1 MGLLCIWIVNLF
13 SYFITNSLFLV
24 FRVLFY
30 KFVDWHIVHV
40 VKIWFIISFSI
51 SLWCNHSFRKDSNCF
66 NLVESIPKLIWY
78 LCSAFF
84 SRVVASLELL
94 MLLLLLL
101 YWLRLL
107 SVILEPD
114 IKYIVLVHWLCI
126 KHLYT
131 CTSISLWIVLYN
143 AITKSNQRNAD

>member
-1 MGLLCIWIVNLF
+1 MGLFCIWIVNLF

-24 FRVLFY
+24 FRVYFISSL
-30 KFVDWHIVHV
+30 HV

-131 CTSISLWIVLYN
+131 GTSISLWIVLYN